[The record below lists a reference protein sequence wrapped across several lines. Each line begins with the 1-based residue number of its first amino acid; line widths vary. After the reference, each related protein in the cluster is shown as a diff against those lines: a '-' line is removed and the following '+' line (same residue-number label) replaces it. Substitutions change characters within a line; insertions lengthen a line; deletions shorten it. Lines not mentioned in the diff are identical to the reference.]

1 MPEIFV
7 NHENTILLSFDD
19 TNKRLYAYSG
29 SAFTSYDLD
38 GSISATI
45 NIPNVEFFTVDG
57 QNNVIYYHTTLQD
70 KLQMY
75 DIRMNQDSEIAALSS
90 VTRIKDLDMDVKN
103 GYVHLSILTYRYSAI
118 SIVVQ
123 VRN

>member
-1 MPEIFV
+1 MI
-7 NHENTILLSFDD
+7 
-19 TNKRLYAYSG
+19 
-29 SAFTSYDLD
+29 TSYDLD
-38 GSISATI
+38 GSISARI
-45 NIPNVEFFTVDG
+45 DISNVEFFAVDG

>member
-7 NHENTILLSFDD
+7 NHESTILLSFDD
-19 TNKRLYAYSG
+19 TNKQLYTYSG
-29 SAFTSYDLD
+29 SVITSYDLD

-103 GYVHLSILTYRYSAI
+103 GFVHLSILTYSAI

>member
-1 MPEIFV
+1 MI
-7 NHENTILLSFDD
+7 
-19 TNKRLYAYSG
+19 
-29 SAFTSYDLD
+29 TSYDLD

-45 NIPNVEFFTVDG
+45 NIPNVEFFAVDG